1 MPFSAKSAM
10 PYGRDPVAGHWAFDE
25 AADGGSTMFAAAPGY
40 LLTEGL
46 AEAVQRRGRRILWV
60 RVGREDGDPGV
71 LLGTLIAAMRHL
83 DPEAGAATLELMRRQ
98 PGPLSGWPY
107 LFRHLGQ
114 ELGRVLAGNGTLVLE
129 DVHHLNQE
137 RPTLALV
144 GQHLLPS
151 VAGAAAT
158 CILTSSDELPAG
170 TMAQPATRRSSDHLR
185 LGPAAVREALE
196 RVAPGIGSESV
207 RRAGRLCLG
216 QAALVAALCAT
227 AAALGPGTAEQAIG
241 QAGSPDRL
249 LELLASAWLMT
260 MDASG
265 WRALGLAVR
274 VEYCNAALS
283 AAALAG
289 AEPPSGPWL
298 QPLAGGWSRV
308 RPAWKASLAAALTS
322 RAPADGGAVR
332 RVADFLLAH
341 GVPERAVPLYLDLG
355 DTDGGARAIA
365 ERADE
370 LLDLGQWE
378 TLGAW
383 LDRLP
388 DEVTDADPRLLYGR
402 GEIAAARG
410 QADLAERQF
419 ALAAAR
425 FTARNDPEGACR
437 SMLAESNVCVSRGD
451 PAQARARALAASAL
465 ADAATI
471 TRYQVRACWQ
481 LGVLAAADGQ
491 PDDAIVYFDRA
502 AGLVQRH
509 GDPRVAAFMTETGR
523 LARNLQEL
531 RRQREA
537 LHQTY
542 SSLRATEQAA
552 RKQLLAHAALPRG
565 ELQAFVGVHGW
576 SATPPVLKLATPE
589 PDPAAPALP
598 AEPGWRHRIRHVLR
612 PQRST
617 ALPQRPAEPGE
628 SPPPAPPEVPVPPA
642 APAASLDD
650 PGTTGADALTV
661 HMLGNLR
668 VTVGEVP
675 VAAWPSRR
683 GRALLL
689 YLLVHRHPWPSREA
703 LMEEF
708 WPGAAPDAARNSLN
722 VAVHGLRRA
731 LRTATDANLVR
742 FEEGHY
748 RLDPDVR
755 LWLDVEE
762 FERHVDCGREHE
774 KTGEMTAATAE
785 YELAASLYQGDF
797 LAEDPY
803 EEWPVLTRERL
814 RLAYLDTMDRLSH
827 LYFTRAQYAACA
839 TLCQR
844 ILERDPC
851 REDAHRRLMRCYS
864 RQGQTHLALRQF
876 RACTDSLRDE
886 LGVEPAPTTALLH
899 ERIRRREQV

>member
-98 PGPLSGWPY
+98 PGPLSGWPC

-114 ELGRVLAGNGTLVLE
+114 ELALLLAGNGTLVLE
-129 DVHHLNQE
+129 DVHHLTRE

-151 VAGAAAT
+151 LADTAT

-170 TMAQPATRRSSDHLR
+170 TVTQPATRRSSDHLR
-185 LGPAAVREALE
+185 LGPVAVREALE

-207 RRAGRLCLG
+207 RRAIKLCLG

-241 QAGSPDRL
+241 QASSPDRL
-249 LELLASAWLMT
+249 LELIAGAWLMT

-265 WRALGLAVR
+265 WRAHGLAVQ

-298 QPLAGGWSRV
+298 QPLADGWSRV
-308 RPAWKASLAAALTS
+308 RPAWRASLAAALTS

-332 RVADFLLAH
+332 RVADYLLAH
-341 GVPERAVPLYLDLG
+341 GVPERAVPLYLDHG

-388 DEVTDADPRLLYGR
+388 DEVTDAEPRLLYDR

-410 QADLAERQF
+410 QPDLAERQF
-419 ALAAAR
+419 ALAAAK
-425 FTARNDPEGACR
+425 FTARHDPEGACR
-437 SMLAESNVCVSRGD
+437 SMLAESTVSVGRGN
-451 PAQARARALAASAL
+451 PAKARARALAACAL
-465 ADAATI
+465 ADAAAL
-471 TRYQVRACWQ
+471 VRHQGWACWQ
-481 LGVLAAADGQ
+481 LGVLAAVDGQ
-491 PDDAIVYFDRA
+491 ADDAHVYFARA
-502 AGLVQRH
+502 TGLADRH
-509 GDPRVAAFMTETGR
+509 GDPQVATFMAEAERLAHRVQEIGQERVA
-523 LARNLQEL
+523 LQRAYL
-531 RRQREA
+531 SLEA
-537 LHQTY
+537 
-542 SSLRATEQAA
+542 AEQAA
-552 RKQLLAHAALPRG
+552 REHLLAHAAVPRG
-565 ELQAFVGVHGW
+565 ELQAFVGVYGW
-576 SATPPVLKLATPE
+576 SATPPVLKLVASE
-589 PDPAAPALP
+589 PGAPVAAAPAAPAPPDRSAGNHELP
-598 AEPGWRHRIRHVLR
+598 R
-612 PQRST
+612 
-617 ALPQRPAEPGE
+617 
-628 SPPPAPPEVPVPPA
+628 
-642 APAASLDD
+642 
-650 PGTTGADALTV
+650 PGTPPDTLTV
-661 HMLGNLR
+661 HLLGNLR
-668 VTVGEVP
+668 VTVDDVP
-675 VAAWPSRR
+675 VTSWPSRR

-689 YLLVHRHPWPSREA
+689 YLLVHRDPWPTREA

-731 LRTATDANLVR
+731 LRAATDASVVR
-742 FEEGHY
+742 FEDGHY
-748 RLDPDVR
+748 RLDPEVR

-762 FERHVDCGREHE
+762 FERHVECGRELE
-774 KTGEMTAATAE
+774 KTGDPTAATAE
-785 YELAASLYQGDF
+785 CELAASLYQGDF

-803 EEWPVLTRERL
+803 EEWAVLTRERL
-814 RLAYLDTMDRLSH
+814 RLAYLDTLERLSH
-827 LYFTRAQYAACA
+827 LYFTQAQYASCA
-839 TLCQR
+839 ALCQR

-876 RACTDSLRDE
+876 RACADSLRDE
-886 LGVEPAPTTALLH
+886 LGVEPAPTTAVLH
-899 ERIRRREQV
+899 ERIRRREPV

>member
-1 MPFSAKSAM
+1 MSFSAKSAM

-25 AADGGSTMFAAAPGY
+25 AADGGSTVFAAAPGY

-83 DPEAGAATLELMRRQ
+83 DPQAGAATLELMRRE
-98 PGPLSGWPY
+98 PGPLSGWPC

-114 ELGRVLAGNGTLVLE
+114 ELALLLAGGTLVLE

-144 GQHLLPS
+144 GRHLIPS
-151 VAGAAAT
+151 LADTAT
-158 CILTSSDELPAG
+158 CILTSGDEPPAG
-170 TMAQPATRRSSDHLR
+170 AITQPARRRSADHLR
-185 LGPAAVREALE
+185 LGPAAVRQALE
-196 RVAPGIGSESV
+196 RVAPGIGSDSV
-207 RRAGRLCLG
+207 RRAIKLCLG

-227 AAALGPGTAEQAIG
+227 AAVLGPGTAEQAIG
-241 QAGSPDRL
+241 QASSPDRL
-249 LELLASAWLMT
+249 LELVAGAWLMT

-265 WRALGLAVR
+265 WRALGLAVQ
-274 VEYCNAALS
+274 VEYCSAALS

-289 AEPPSGPWL
+289 AEPPPGPWL
-298 QPLAGGWSRV
+298 QPLADGWSRV
-308 RPAWKASLAAALTS
+308 RPAWRASLAAALNS

-332 RVADFLLAH
+332 RVADYLLAH

-388 DEVTDADPRLLYGR
+388 DEVTGTEPRLLYDR

-410 QADLAERQF
+410 QLDLAERQF

-425 FTARNDPEGACR
+425 FTDRHDPEGACL
-437 SMLAESNVCVSRGD
+437 SMLAESTMSVARGN
-451 PAQARARALAASAL
+451 PAQARARAQAAYAM
-465 ADAATI
+465 ADAATL
-471 TRYQVRACWQ
+471 VRHQAWACWQ
-481 LGVLAAADGQ
+481 LGVLAAVDGQ
-491 PDDAIVYFDRA
+491 ADDAHVQFARA
-502 AGLVQRH
+502 AGLADRH
-509 GDPRVAAFMTETGR
+509 GDPQVAMFMAKAERLAERVQEIGHERVALQQAYQSLEAAEQT
-523 LARNLQEL
+523 AREG
-531 RRQREA
+531 
-537 LHQTY
+537 
-542 SSLRATEQAA
+542 
-552 RKQLLAHAALPRG
+552 LLAHATVPRG
-565 ELQAFVGVHGW
+565 DLQAFVGVYGW
-576 SATPPVLKLATPE
+576 SATPPVLKLVASE
-589 PDPAAPALP
+589 PASAGTAMP
-598 AEPGWRHRIRHVLR
+598 AEAGWWGRIRRALR
-612 PQRST
+612 PQRDA
-617 ALPQRPAEPGE
+617 AL
-628 SPPPAPPEVPVPPA
+628 PPPAAAPEVPARPDRSPVGPD
-642 APAASLDD
+642 APR
-650 PGTTGADALTV
+650 PGALPDTLTV
-661 HMLGNLR
+661 HLLGNLR
-668 VTVGEVP
+668 VTVDDVP
-675 VAAWPSRR
+675 VSTWPSRR

-689 YLLVHRHPWPSREA
+689 YLLVHRDPWPTREA

-708 WPGAAPDAARNSLN
+708 WPGAAPEAARNSLN

-731 LRTATDANLVR
+731 LRTATHATVVR
-742 FEEGHY
+742 FEDGHY
-748 RLDPDVR
+748 RLDPGVR

-762 FERHVDCGREHE
+762 FERHVEAGRQLEQ
-774 KTGEMTAATAE
+774 TAQATAATAE

-814 RLAYLDTMDRLSH
+814 RLAYLDTLDRLSH
-827 LYFTRAQYAACA
+827 LYFTQAQYAACA
-839 TLCQR
+839 SLCQR

-876 RACTDSLRDE
+876 RACADSLMDE
-886 LGVEPAPTTALLH
+886 LGVEPAPTTAVLY
-899 ERIRRREQV
+899 ERIRRREPV